1 MVSMPSETS
10 SKLNLDL
17 LLEEIYTLR
26 LHLNELSRDMGN
38 LTHPKLVE
46 VSQLLDQK
54 LNSYNQIS
62 LRR

>member
-1 MVSMPSETS
+1 MVSMPNETS